1 MSKEEKI
8 YVGSGKKVKDY
19 DLVNISICLDDKIK
33 PYIYEYK
40 EKKYINLTVAAKKE
54 VDQYGKTHSVT
65 INTFKPDEKKVESKP
80 NQETN
85 NTDDSDDLPF

>member
-1 MSKEEKI
+1 MQKEEKI

-40 EKKYINLTVAAKKE
+40 GKKYINLSVGAKKE
-54 VDQYGKTHSVT
+54 VDQYGKSHYVA
-65 INTFKPDEKKVESKP
+65 INTYKPDEKK
-80 NQETN
+80 QEVDN
-85 NTDDSDDLPF
+85 SNDDEDTDLPF

>member
-19 DLVNISICLDDKIK
+19 DLVNISVCLDDRIK

-40 EKKYINLTVAAKKE
+40 GKKYINLTVAAKKE
-54 VDQYGKTHSVT
+54 VDQYGKSHYVA
-65 INTFKPDEKKVESKP
+65 INTFKPDEKKVETKEE
-80 NQETN
+80 N
-85 NTDDSDDLPF
+85 DDLPF